1 EPVAWAVAAEGNRRR
16 QGGLHMDVR
25 RSQSESQDARRIGIV
40 MFGVTGRMGTNQHLE
55 RSIAE
60 IRAEGGLRLDDGKRL
75 LPDPILV
82 GRNEEK
88 LRALAAKYGVERWS
102 KDLDSAL
109 SEPRYEIFFDPSA
122 TPIHLTFVK
131 RPLPTRHTI

>member
-1 EPVAWAVAAEGNRRR
+1 MDIPTSKPESREAAQR
-16 QGGLHMDVR
+16 V
-25 RSQSESQDARRIGIV
+25 GII

-60 IRAEGGLRLDDGKRL
+60 IRGEGGLRLGDGRL

-88 LRALAAKYGVERWS
+88 LRKLAAKYGIERWNT
-102 KDLDSAL
+102 DLDAAL
-109 SEPRYEIFFDPSA
+109 SDADDEIFFDASA
-122 TPIHLTFVK
+122 TNVRVDVVK
-131 RPLPTRHTI
+131 RAIAAGNAVRFRRGGRIQGADRR